1 MWAYPCG
8 YALCGIIL
16 MKWLSCFGLLGMSC
30 QSLDDL
36 WFLYAIEPDQPCSV
50 NSNQSG
56 LIRTRWAFSFLLWW
70 RHQSYI
76 LCEKREGWK
85 EDCTMA
91 GGQYGFSWLFFFWIL
106 SAFLSE
112 ENEMLTKGP
121 ILGGAR
127 STEGSVPYFPDEGRD
142 ITQRESVTLTWWRS
156 SVRVWLSLEPSLHSS
171 LDWHER
177 IGISIL

>member
-91 GGQYGFSWLFFFWIL
+91 GGQYGFSWLFFFFESCL
-106 SAFLSE
+106 
-112 ENEMLTKGP
+112 
-121 ILGGAR
+121 R
-127 STEGSVPYFPDEGRD
+127 SYPKKTRCWLKVQSLVAQTEGSVPYFPDEGRD

-156 SVRVWLSLEPSLHSS
+156 SVRVWLSLEPFCSLFIVH
-171 LDWHER
+171 
-177 IGISIL
+177 